1 MGALE
6 ALTGLVRK
14 GGDLSPYLP
23 LGLTGRAEFLA
34 APQSRADLERVMA
47 AAKADGIS
55 LRVLGSGHHVIVAR
69 EEVPGLVLVLAA
81 EAFTKVEVRGE
92 WIVAG
97 AGAPLSAV
105 IEVSARAGLSGLEHL
120 VGEPGTVA
128 GALRLRV
135 PEGEDALIDHVQ
147 RIRAVSASGRSE
159 ELDAAMLR
167 QGNNSHDPFLGAVIV
182 EVEFQLDVQ
191 DQESIDQ
198 RLKRCWIERRIK
210 EPLRNNTVGPVFRGA
225 DVTDLLRKSDVARRG
240 EGCAEVCDRNP
251 NYIVVRSPA
260 NAGEIIGLIE
270 AMRLRVRERFHVDVE
285 RQINI
290 W

>member
-1 MGALE
+1 
-6 ALTGLVRK
+6 
-14 GGDLSPYLP
+14 
-23 LGLTGRAEFLA
+23 
-34 APQSRADLERVMA
+34 
-47 AAKADGIS
+47 
-55 LRVLGSGHHVIVAR
+55 
-69 EEVPGLVLVLAA
+69 
-81 EAFTKVEVRGE
+81 
-92 WIVAG
+92 
-97 AGAPLSAV
+97 
-105 IEVSARAGLSGLEHL
+105 
-120 VGEPGTVA
+120 
-128 GALRLRV
+128 LRLRV